1 MAIDADW
8 LVAQNR
14 NRFDVF
20 RKYVPVV
27 IVRQLVGVSVLF
39 LVLGLKGHRCGTRLS
54 FVSTKSDPLL
64 FQPLFVFQ
72 MVFHVGQNHVT
83 CGNVHAVVGRFVG
96 PKRKSKYENV
106 KKKCRVIHCILGKK
120 SPLEPCGTPLLKSLM
135 VNWLPNQP

>member
-8 LVAQNR
+8 LIAKNR
-14 NRFDVF
+14 NRIDVF
-20 RKYVPVV
+20 NKYVPVV

-54 FVSTKSDPLL
+54 FVSTKSNPFL

-106 KKKCRVIHCILGKK
+106 KKKM
-120 SPLEPCGTPLLKSLM
+120 SNNSLYFG
-135 VNWLPNQP
+135 